1 MVRNAG
7 EKLVGFTIAAIAAI
21 ALALFALSGCAGID
35 HRTTGSPVMDIEW
48 AIAPLMS
55 PEQEAGIPTDGVK
68 KGRYLAELMTN
79 NGGFWFVNSW
89 SAGSLLPSITIV
101 TEYFCDPGTWPK
113 QAQCRK
119 THSFAASDSGWLKQL
134 GTATIIGGSIAG
146 GARLRRPNQTNVNQ
160 TGGGAS
166 SDAYS
171 RSTSTSFGQKVGKAW
186 GGK

>member
-1 MVRNAG
+1 MIG
-7 EKLVGFTIAAIAAI
+7 TGI
-21 ALALFALSGCAGID
+21 ALALLATLGLGGCAGID
-35 HRTTGSPVMDIEW
+35 RRTTGSPVMNIDW
-48 AIAPLMS
+48 AIAPLLNVN
-55 PEQEAGIPTDGVK
+55 EEAAIPADPK
-68 KGRYLAELMTN
+68 EKRIYLAEAMTR

-134 GTATIIGGSIAG
+134 GTATIIGASIAG
-146 GARLRRPNQTNVNQ
+146 SARLRRPNQTNVNQ

-166 SDAYS
+166 SGARAGAYS